1 MTPVRISAILRK
13 QVRQRAGLRCEYC
26 LLAEVD
32 AFFPHEPD
40 HIIAVKHGGE
50 TTEDN
55 LALSCFDCNR
65 FKGSD
70 VSSID
75 PVTGQLTPL
84 FNPRSQIWSDHFKLD
99 DSRIAGVTAVGRV
112 TECLLKLN
120 LAERV
125 EVRETLEKSGRYKVE
140 GDTL

>member
-1 MTPVRISAILRK
+1 MTSTYIPAPLRQ
-13 QVRQRAGLRCEYC
+13 QVRSRAGLRCEYC
-26 LLAEVD
+26 LLGEAD

-40 HIIAVKHGGE
+40 HIIAIKHGGE
-50 TTEDN
+50 TTKEN

-75 PVTGQLTPL
+75 PVTGQLVPL
-84 FNPRSQIWSDHFKLD
+84 FNPRSQTWSDHFKVD
-99 DSRIAGVTAVGRV
+99 GGRIIALTDIGRV
-112 TECLLKLN
+112 TERLLKLN

-125 EVRETLEKSGRYKVE
+125 EVRETLATSGRYPFQ
-140 GDTL
+140 

>member
-1 MTPVRISAILRK
+1 VTSNYIPATLRQ
-13 QVRQRAGLRCEYC
+13 QVRSRARLRCEYC
-26 LLAEVD
+26 LLGEAD

-50 TTEDN
+50 TSEEN

-75 PVTGQLTPL
+75 PVSGQLVPL
-84 FNPRSQIWSDHFKLD
+84 FNPRSQNWCVHFKVD
-99 DSRIAGVTAVGRV
+99 RGRITALSDVGRV
-112 TECLLKLN
+112 TERLLKLN
-120 LAERV
+120 LPERL
-125 EVRETLEKSGRYKVE
+125 EVREALAESRRYPSE
-140 GDTL
+140 

>member
-1 MTPVRISAILRK
+1 MTPTRIPATLRQ

-26 LLAEVD
+26 LLAEAD

-40 HIIAVKHGGE
+40 HIIAIKHGGE
-50 TTEDN
+50 TTEEN

-84 FNPRSQIWSDHFKLD
+84 FNPRSHVWSDHFKLD
-99 DSRIAGVTAVGRV
+99 DGRITGLTAIGRV
-112 TECLLKLN
+112 TERLLKLN

-125 EVRETLEKSGRYKVE
+125 EARDILEKSGRYKV
-140 GDTL
+140 

>member
-1 MTPVRISAILRK
+1 VTSAYIPAHLRQ
-13 QVRQRAGLRCEYC
+13 QVRGRAGLRCEYC
-26 LLAEVD
+26 LLGEAD

-40 HIIAVKHGGE
+40 HVIAVKHGGE
-50 TTEDN
+50 TTEEN

-75 PVTGQLTPL
+75 PATGQLVAL
-84 FNPRSQIWSDHFKLD
+84 FNPRAQSWRDHFRLD
-99 DSRIAGVTAVGRV
+99 GGTIIPLTDIGRV
-112 TECLLKLN
+112 TERLLKLN

-125 EVRETLEKSGRYKVE
+125 EVRETLSTSGRYPSQ
-140 GDTL
+140 